1 MDVLEVS
8 KTLSIPMSEIDIS
21 AVRSQGAG
29 GQNVNKVATAIH
41 LRFDIKGSASL
52 PDELKARL
60 LQMQDKRINTDGVL
74 IIKSQRHRSQERNR
88 QSALRRLSDLLQKSL
103 RTPKKRIPTT
113 PGKKATQKRLDDK
126 ARRGALKKTRSSFN
140 EE

>member
-1 MDVLEVS
+1 
-8 KTLSIPMSEIDIS
+8 
-21 AVRSQGAG
+21 
-29 GQNVNKVATAIH
+29 
-41 LRFDIKGSASL
+41 
-52 PDELKARL
+52 
-60 LQMQDKRINTDGVL
+60 MQDKRINTDGVL